1 MHRSHARPSLR
12 SLQVFESAARCG
24 GFTAAGAELGITQSG
39 VSRQVSDLEGILGIS
54 LFVRNGARLRVTPA
68 GQRLANQLAE
78 AFSATWT
85 AVSEAEQSDHV
96 VTLSMLPSVAARW
109 LAPRLERFMTAHPD
123 IDLRITASRH
133 LVDFARE
140 GIDAAIR
147 YCPSP
152 PPNLDAVKLADET
165 ISPVCTPEYAR
176 QNGITHPDDLSRAT
190 LLHGDLPE
198 NWDAWFRKAGC
209 AIQPQ
214 PGPRLGD
221 DTAILHAVLSHQG
234 VALGRSLLVADEI
247 ANGRLIMPFE
257 AELKASYGYWFVR
270 PKDTPNNA
278 LTAVQNWVSEAFG
291 ETR

>member
-1 MHRSHARPSLR
+1 MHIGHARPSLR

-78 AFSATWT
+78 SFSATWT
-85 AVSEAEQSDHV
+85 AVNEAAQSDHV

-147 YCPSP
+147 YSP
-152 PPNLDAVKLADET
+152 APPQNLDAVKLADET
-165 ISPVCTPEYAR
+165 ISPVCTVEYAR
-176 QNGITHPDDLSRAT
+176 QNGIAHPDDLSRVT
-190 LLHGDLPE
+190 LLHSDLPE

-209 AIQPQ
+209 TIQPQ

-221 DTAILHAVLSHQG
+221 DTAILQAVLSHQG

-247 ANGRLIMPFE
+247 ANNRLIMPFDVT
-257 AELKASYGYWFVR
+257 LNASYGYWFVR
-270 PKDTPNNA
+270 PKDTPNQA
-278 LTAVQNWVSEAFG
+278 LTAVQNWVSDAFG